1 VVLVV
6 TLAVVVG
13 GNQYT
18 VHSVRAVGACA
29 EVSAPSTSP
38 HLHSISRYY
47 LGRQLQ
53 QTLNRARSDGS
64 GGSRPRKAMPAPPQ
78 AGLSPTLASDF
89 KEETGCAGSQEES
102 ATYQPPYRCYAR
114 SSERLTLS

>member
-6 TLAVVVG
+6 TLADVTG

-29 EVSAPSTSP
+29 EVSAPST

-64 GGSRPRKAMPAPPQ
+64 GGSHPRKAMPAPPQ
-78 AGLSPTLASDF
+78 AGLSPTLVSDF
-89 KEETGCAGSQEES
+89 KEETGVRGRKKNRRRTSPPIG
-102 ATYQPPYRCYAR
+102 ATLAPVNG
-114 SSERLTLS
+114 